1 MRQFH
6 SRPFLEARLLAT
18 AALIASLP
26 LFAAYATA
34 RDGNGP
40 AFTPPA
46 QIDRAVE
53 SFTGA
58 ATGEIGGALRPAD
71 RRLRLAACAQ
81 PLGVEWYGNARSSVA
96 VTCSGPQ
103 TWRIFMSTRPAEQAQ
118 PAAPVI
124 SRGDPV
130 TVQVRGRGFTVQ
142 KAGEAMEAGAVG
154 DWIAIRM
161 TSGSG
166 TGRAGRREDPIRA
179 RIARPGLA
187 IIQ

>member
-1 MRQFH
+1 MIPFH

-26 LFAAYATA
+26 LFAAYATE
-34 RDGNGP
+34 RDGNGS

-46 QIDRAVE
+46 EIDRAVE

-58 ATGEIGGALRPAD
+58 APGEVGGAIRPAD
-71 RRLRLAACAQ
+71 QRLRLAACKQ
-81 PLGVEWYGNARSSVA
+81 PLGVEWFGNTRTSVA
-96 VTCSGPQ
+96 VTCDGPQ
-103 TWRIFMSTRPAEQAQ
+103 AWRIFVSTRPTG
-118 PAAPVI
+118 PASKASPVI

-142 KAGEAMEAGAVG
+142 KAGEALEAGSVG
-154 DWIAIRM
+154 DWISIRM
-161 TSGSG
+161 TSASGSG
-166 TGRAGRREDPIRA
+166 QREDPIRA
-179 RIARPGLA
+179 RLARPGLA